1 MRILEGLEVVLAALL
16 AVVVVASEAGV
27 SVLLVSIL
35 VALSPVL
42 STELPK
48 IKEFYYNIFIQ
59 LCTVVFYSCC
69 LWKYFCVI
77 L

>member
-1 MRILEGLEVVLAALL
+1 MRLLEGLEVILSALP

-48 IKEFYYNIFIQ
+48 IEEVYYNI
-59 LCTVVFYSCC
+59 LSNYV
-69 LWKYFCVI
+69 K
-77 L
+77 